1 MPNIALLNNIEHKD
15 LRIIPGHR
23 PGLGSEVAWV
33 PTFADEF
40 RSLQAHYPIIFRQ
53 LDDGANYEAIAL
65 LGFQQDE
72 NLFLEDGRWDAPLV
86 PWMHERL
93 PFYIGR
99 NGDELM
105 IQVDLDHPRIS
116 KTEGEPVFK
125 QHGGNT
131 EFLEKTSAMLSNIHN
146 GVQANAGFLEA
157 LKRHD
162 LLDAFV
168 LDIEFDN
175 GEKSRMGGFFTI
187 HEERLGALD
196 GAAIAELHAAGHLAP
211 MYFALASLSHF
222 RDLIDR
228 KNRRNSRE
236 AAGR

>member
-15 LRIIPGHR
+15 LRIVTGHR

-53 LDDGANYEAIAL
+53 LEDGASYEAIAL
-65 LGFQQDE
+65 LGFKEDE

-86 PWMHERL
+86 PWLHERQ

-105 IQVDLDHPRIS
+105 IQVDLDHPRVS
-116 KTEGEPVFK
+116 QTEGEPVFK
-125 QHGGNT
+125 PHGGNT
-131 EFLEKTSAMLSNIHN
+131 EFLDKTSAMLSNIHN

-157 LKRHD
+157 LKRHELFD
-162 LLDAFV
+162 GFV
-168 LDIEFDN
+168 LDIEFEN
-175 GEKSRMGGFFTI
+175 GDRNRMGGFFTI
-187 HEERLGALD
+187 HEERLGALG
-196 GAAIAELHAAGHLAP
+196 GAAIAELHAAGYLAP

-228 KNRRNSRE
+228 KNRRNRRE
-236 AAGR
+236 ATGA